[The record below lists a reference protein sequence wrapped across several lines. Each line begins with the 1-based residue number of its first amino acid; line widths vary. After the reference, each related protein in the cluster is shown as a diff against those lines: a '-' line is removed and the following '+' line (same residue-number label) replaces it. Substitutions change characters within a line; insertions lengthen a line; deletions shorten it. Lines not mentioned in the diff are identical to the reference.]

1 MCIFWRARKQALG
14 TFCTEVT
21 NIELHHNAYK
31 WISTLGFDIVDER
44 ISIYVFFL
52 LCYTIPWNECEIVVC
67 IEHERCAVFS
77 PKRLWVAMPH
87 HGASHLCDLLLSQAV
102 ISSRFVAAAPTVR
115 IVRHHVLYRCGG
127 WAHKPNAR
135 ARDSLCG
142 MHSPM
147 LLMMM
152 WWCPPPIKSRARALQ
167 TALQS
172 KVATSSPALPSS
184 AAPSPHCSQP
194 RRCPISTSSS
204 SSDEKTKDL
213 LGGATH
219 V

>member
-1 MCIFWRARKQALG
+1 M
-14 TFCTEVT
+14 
-21 NIELHHNAYK
+21 
-31 WISTLGFDIVDER
+31 DER

-115 IVRHHVLYRCGG
+115 IVRHHVFYRCGI

-135 ARDSLCG
+135 TRFFVRHAFADAADDDVMVPSANKIARSKRLFKAKWPRHHPHCRRAPHHRRIVVSQEDVPSALAAAVVTRRRRTYWAAQPTCNKW
-142 MHSPM
+142 
-147 LLMMM
+147 MM
-152 WWCPPPIKSRARALQ
+152 R
-167 TALQS
+167 
-172 KVATSSPALPSS
+172 S
-184 AAPSPHCSQP
+184 AAAMRS
-194 RRCPISTSSS
+194 
-204 SSDEKTKDL
+204 K
-213 LGGATH
+213 H
-219 V
+219 VFCVMCVCVGF